1 MNRYKIL
8 GEVRQL
14 LSPSPTPSAAGSRF
28 GAMGDEEKDR
38 IDKMAIVVS
47 EEAGD
52 GVKRGRESEEEEEY
66 LGFSKPDYSLLPAP
80 PPALRFKINVPP
92 PANVRSTT
100 DQKLIE
106 GLQKELE
113 EVQKGM
119 RKHLGQDGL
128 VGSLKREMVIMAKE
142 NSDLKKAILVAKAEA
157 ARVKKIHNDHEGF
170 WEGKLAGYEEF
181 LELVC
186 RGKETVE
193 KELPEGVQKYPVN
206 ICHYH
211 EWSLP

>member
-1 MNRYKIL
+1 
-8 GEVRQL
+8 
-14 LSPSPTPSAAGSRF
+14 
-28 GAMGDEEKDR
+28 MGDEEKDR